1 MRIAGIRIS
10 RILRAVLVAGALV
23 FAAAGAL
30 ADDHLRPPTVEEDI
44 KTIPTEGEFA
54 PVSDLLETCVYC
66 HGLNSA
72 SREPG
77 MPVLS
82 GQHFYYSYVQLRD
95 FAAGRRASEIMQ
107 PIAEFLDKEQM
118 QLVAKFFAE
127 QSWPNLGYRG
137 EPGKVRRG
145 EGAADAGACTA
156 CHLGNYVGYS
166 RIPHVSG
173 QQKEYLLKTMMD
185 LKNDVRRNAAPMAA
199 LFRTY
204 SDEDLEA
211 IAEFLADY

>member
-1 MRIAGIRIS
+1 MKKFCGFQ
-10 RILRAVLVAGALV
+10 LVPVAGALI
-23 FAAAGAL
+23 FFGATGAL
-30 ADDHLRPPTVEEDI
+30 ADDHFRPPTVEEDI
-44 KTIPTEGEFA
+44 KTLPTEGEYA
-54 PVSDLLETCVYC
+54 PVRDLLETCVYC

-82 GQHFYYSYVQLRD
+82 GQHFYYSYVQLKD

-107 PIAEFLDKEQM
+107 PIAEFLEKEQM
-118 QLVAKFFAE
+118 QLVARFFSE

-137 EPGKVRRG
+137 EPGKVKRG
-145 EGAADAGACTA
+145 EGAAHAGECTA
-156 CHLGNYVGYS
+156 CHLGNYVGNS
-166 RIPHVSG
+166 RIPHISG